1 MSTPT
6 APPAEPGVGRSR
18 LRWIF
23 LAIILTML
31 LAALD
36 QTIVAT
42 ALPTIVGELN
52 GLEHLSWVVTAYML
66 AATVGMPIYGKAG
79 DIFGRRYVYIFAIAV
94 FLLGSVLAGL
104 AQDMTQLILFRALQ
118 GIGGGGL
125 MISAQAI
132 IADVVS
138 PRERGKYMGVLGGV
152 FGLASIAGPLLGGF
166 FTDQL
171 DWRWIFYINLPL
183 GAIALVTAIVTIR
196 LPRPSGPRPR
206 LDYLGTLL
214 LAATS
219 VCLVLVTSWG
229 GHTYDWVSPQIIGLA
244 VGAVVAA
251 GLFVLVEQ
259 RAAEPILPLRLFRD
273 RDFVL
278 TAIIGITVGIAMF
291 STVSYLPTFFQMV
304 KGASATESGLLMIP
318 MVAGMLTSTITTGR
332 LISATG
338 RYKHWPIIGTAII
351 MVGLVLLSRMDTD
364 TTYLYNGSAMLVLGL
379 GVGMVMQNLVLIV
392 QNTAPRRDLG
402 AATSANNYFR
412 QIGASFG
419 IAVFGSIFVSRLN
432 ERMAEAPGG
441 GVEFEGGEAGIS
453 SMTPQMLQSLP
464 EPVRAFIEQAFAGAL
479 PPIFLYAVPIALV
492 GFVLS
497 WFITEKPLATTV
509 GPAPEEGEES
519 GAGSGDGEGDGS
531 GAGSGAEGTDT
542 SAGAPGGE
550 SGSGAEGTD
559 TSAGAPADTRADT
572 SA

>member
-1 MSTPT
+1 MPT
-6 APPAEPGVGRSR
+6 TSPTR

-31 LAALD
+31 LASLD

-66 AATVGMPIYGKAG
+66 AATVGMPVYGKAG
-79 DIFGRRYVYIFAIAV
+79 DIFGRRHVYIFAIAV
-94 FLLGSVLAGL
+94 FLLGSVLSGL
-104 AQDMTQLILFRALQ
+104 AQSMTQLILFRAVQ
-118 GIGGGGL
+118 GVGGGGL

-132 IADVVS
+132 LGDVVS
-138 PRERGKYMGVLGGV
+138 PRERGKYMGVMGAV
-152 FGLASIAGPLLGGF
+152 FGVSAITGPLLGGF

-183 GAIALVTAIVTIR
+183 GAIALIAAVTMIR
-196 LPRPSGPRPR
+196 LPKPTGPRPR
-206 LDYLGTLL
+206 LDYTGTAL

-219 VCLVLVTSWG
+219 VCLVLLTSWG
-229 GHTYDWVSPQIIGLA
+229 GHTYAWVSPQIIGLGA
-244 VGAVVAA
+244 GAVVA
-251 GLFVLVEQ
+251 GLLFVLVER
-259 RAAEPILPLRLFRD
+259 RAADPVIPLRLFRD

-278 TAIIGITVGIAMF
+278 TALVGITVGIAMF
-291 STVSYLPTFFQMV
+291 STVAYLPTFLQMV
-304 KGASATESGLLMIP
+304 GGASATESGLLMLP

-338 RYKHWPIIGTAII
+338 RYKHWPVIGTALIT
-351 MVGLVLLSRMDTD
+351 VGLVLLSRMTADTP
-364 TTYLYNGSAMLVLGL
+364 YLFNGTAMLVMGL

-432 ERMAEAPGG
+432 ERMEGVPGG
-441 GVEFEGGEAGIS
+441 TVEFEGGETGIS
-453 SMTPQMLQSLP
+453 SMTPQMLQGLP
-464 EPVRAFIEQAFAGAL
+464 APLREYIVDAFAGAL
-479 PPIFLYAVPIALV
+479 PPIFLYAVPVALA

-497 WFITEKPLATTV
+497 WFISEKPLATTV
-509 GPAPEEGEES
+509 RGHEGDDDSDDDPAGPADSSTPADSSASAES
-519 GAGSGDGEGDGS
+519 TEPTGPTGLTDSGGSGDAARPGTQGS
-531 GAGSGAEGTDT
+531 
-542 SAGAPGGE
+542 
-550 SGSGAEGTD
+550 
-559 TSAGAPADTRADT
+559 
-572 SA
+572 